1 MRIRVPARLS
11 LPVVRDPV
19 EYVVADGLGAA
30 DFAGALAP
38 DFDLRVGSA
47 ATSKRGFYDT
57 FDGRLHRAGFCLTC
71 EDSRLTL
78 RDAEG
83 REAVADTPSAAR
95 QFLVADL
102 PAGALRDRLA
112 PVIGARALT
121 RTVQVWC
128 STQLMRV
135 LNEDAKTVVR
145 LILEQP
151 RLAAADGAVLRRRLR
166 LMATRGYDREL
177 RRVSAALADWLWLPE
192 ADLSLQDE
200 AVVRAGG
207 IPGGVSSRLD
217 VPMDP
222 AERADVAAALIA
234 GRLVELIKANLPG
247 TIADTDVEF
256 LHDLRVSVR
265 RTRSLQRELH
275 AVFPAEQLVHFR
287 AEFRW
292 LQEVTGPSRD
302 LDVYLHEFDE
312 FRELLAQ
319 RRRDDLEPLRTLLST
334 QRARERRR
342 MVRALRSPRTAMLLE
357 DWRALLAGLGRP
369 GPPTAPDAAVPIV
382 TVAAARIGKVFRQIV
397 KAGSAIDDRSPHK
410 ALHGLRKRCKEL
422 RYLLEFFG
430 TLYPAEV
437 TKPMVRTLKDLQ
449 DTLGRFQDREVQAE
463 LIHSLGEEVGALDDG
478 TAALMAMGQLVERV
492 EDQQDE
498 ARAEFEERFSAFA
511 AKKQRKIV
519 REVFG

>member
-1 MRIRVPARLS
+1 MPNRVPARLS
-11 LPVVRDPV
+11 LPVVETPY
-19 EYVVADGLGAA
+19 EYVVPDGLVVAE
-30 DFAGALAP
+30 FAGALAP
-38 DFDLRVGSA
+38 DFDLRVESA
-47 ATSKRGFYDT
+47 ATAQRGFYDT

-151 RLAAADGAVLRRRLR
+151 RLAGADGAVLRRRLR
-166 LMATRGYDREL
+166 LVATRGYDREL
-177 RRVSAALADWLWLPE
+177 RRVSAALGDRLGLPKAE
-192 ADLSLQDE
+192 LSLQDE

-217 VPMDP
+217 AHMTRPSARMLP
-222 AERADVAAALIA
+222 PPLIA
-234 GRLVELIKANLPG
+234 GRLAELIEANLPG

-275 AVFPAEQLVHFR
+275 GRLSR
-287 AEFRW
+287 
-292 LQEVTGPSRD
+292 LSSSCTSGPS
-302 LDVYLHEFDE
+302 
-312 FRELLAQ
+312 
-319 RRRDDLEPLRTLLST
+319 S
-334 QRARERRR
+334 
-342 MVRALRSPRTAMLLE
+342 
-357 DWRALLAGLGRP
+357 AGC
-369 GPPTAPDAAVPIV
+369 
-382 TVAAARIGKVFRQIV
+382 
-397 KAGSAIDDRSPHK
+397 
-410 ALHGLRKRCKEL
+410 RK
-422 RYLLEFFG
+422 
-430 TLYPAEV
+430 
-437 TKPMVRTLKDLQ
+437 
-449 DTLGRFQDREVQAE
+449 
-463 LIHSLGEEVGALDDG
+463 
-478 TAALMAMGQLVERV
+478 
-492 EDQQDE
+492 
-498 ARAEFEERFSAFA
+498 
-511 AKKQRKIV
+511 
-519 REVFG
+519 